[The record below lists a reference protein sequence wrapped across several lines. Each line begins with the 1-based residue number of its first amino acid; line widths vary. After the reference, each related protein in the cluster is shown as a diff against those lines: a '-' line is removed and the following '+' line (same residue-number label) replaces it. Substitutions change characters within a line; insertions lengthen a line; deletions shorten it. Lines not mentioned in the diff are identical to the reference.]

1 MKNKILLF
9 LLLFTSIS
17 FAQINMDG
25 LKKLA
30 KDKAKQKAHD
40 AAVAAKAK
48 VNDAV
53 DKKLEKERAEF
64 DASNFNYAISFTD
77 NSGLFETEEKGSK
90 VSNTLIRS
98 KDFLKGKEH
107 NDYQRAYG
115 YNRKG
120 EILFAGNKFGSAF
133 YKNYAASGNKQEA
146 FLAAQKQIKI
156 KYKEPFYWGAFVL
169 IGN

>member
-25 LKKLA
+25 SKKLA

-48 VNDAV
+48 MNDAV
-53 DKKLEKERAEF
+53 DEKLEKERAEF

-90 VSNTLIRS
+90 VSNTLI
-98 KDFLKGKEH
+98 
-107 NDYQRAYG
+107 
-115 YNRKG
+115 
-120 EILFAGNKFGSAF
+120 
-133 YKNYAASGNKQEA
+133 
-146 FLAAQKQIKI
+146 
-156 KYKEPFYWGAFVL
+156 
-169 IGN
+169 